1 MAEQD
6 PFEKRPPKKKSL
18 SEELLKDDFFKPPI
32 DDIYPTEKETTE
44 SFLEAEPPS
53 SSFLEDDLPISPL
66 EDTFEPLLPEEE
78 PQVKAF
84 GDREEVKG
92 IDPKKIALI
101 AGGSFIVILSI
112 IVGVKF
118 IGGEEKQTLVQA
130 PVAQPLTQAPAP
142 AVPTTPPIPATPPPS
157 TVTKYEPPVP
167 PPVPPIEQ
175 NMPPEP
181 PPPKKVIEKPVAPP
195 VVAAKSA
202 PKLVPRYTLEVG
214 RYSETEFARHNRTL
228 IRLGLSPFSI
238 TEKETNE
245 INYVVVDQSYDEAE
259 ARAASM
265 KVEFVGGIKNKII
278 TQSDGSFTIQAGPF
292 TSLNKAIEAKNNISG
307 LGLATRIDF
316 SSSTKVVYS
325 LRVGKFATRADADK
339 TLALLRQNGYSPKIK
354 SLK

>member
-6 PFEKRPPKKKSL
+6 PFEKKPPKKKSL

-32 DDIYPTEKETTE
+32 DDIYPVEKETSE
-44 SFLEAEPPS
+44 HFLEAEPPATP
-53 SSFLEDDLPISPL
+53 FLEEEPPISPL

-78 PQVKAF
+78 PQVKVF

-101 AGGSFIVILSI
+101 AGGSLVVVLSI
-112 IVGVKF
+112 IVGVRF
-118 IGGEEKQTLVQA
+118 LGGEEKQTLVQA

-142 AVPTTPPIPATPPPS
+142 PVPTTPSPP
-157 TVTKYEPPVP
+157 TVTGHEPPAP
-167 PPVPPIEQ
+167 PPVPPLEQ
-175 NMPPEP
+175 TRPPEP
-181 PPPKKVIEKPVAPP
+181 PPPKKVIKKPAAPP
-195 VVAAKSA
+195 AVAAKPA
-202 PKLVPRYTLEVG
+202 PRLVHKYTLEVG
-214 RYSETEFARHNRTL
+214 KYSKREFARHNRTL

-238 TEKETNE
+238 TEKETSE
-245 INYVVVDQSYDEAE
+245 INYVVVDQRYDEAE

-278 TQSDGSFTIQAGPF
+278 TQSDGSLTIQAGPF
-292 TSLNKAIEAKNNISG
+292 NSLNKAIETKNTISG

-316 SSSTKVVYS
+316 SSSTKVVYC
-325 LRVGKFATRADADK
+325 LRVGKFATHADADK

>member
-6 PFEKRPPKKKSL
+6 PFEKKPPKKKSL

-32 DDIYPTEKETTE
+32 DDIYPAEKETAE
-44 SFLEAEPPS
+44 PFLEAEPAAT
-53 SSFLEDDLPISPL
+53 SFLEEDLPISPL

-84 GDREEVKG
+84 GDREEIKG

-101 AGGSFIVILSI
+101 AGGSLVVVLSI
-112 IVGVKF
+112 IVGVRF
-118 IGGEEKQTLVQA
+118 LGGEEKQTLVQA

-142 AVPTTPPIPATPPPS
+142 AVPTTPPPP
-157 TVTKYEPPVP
+157 TVTKYQPPVP
-167 PPVPPIEQ
+167 PPTPPIEQ
-175 NMPPEP
+175 NMPPAP

-195 VVAAKSA
+195 VVAAKPA
-202 PKLVPRYTLEVG
+202 PKLVPKYTLEVG
-214 RYSETEFARHNRTL
+214 RYSEREFARHNRTL
-228 IRLGLSPFSI
+228 IRLGLSPFTI
-238 TEKETNE
+238 TEKEKTE
-245 INYVVVDQSYDEAE
+245 INYVVVDQRYDEAE

-278 TQSDGSFTIQAGPF
+278 NQSDGSFTIQAGPF
-292 TSLNKAIEAKNNISG
+292 NSLNKAIEAKNTISG

-325 LRVGKFATRADADK
+325 LRVGKFATRAGADK
-339 TLALLRQNGYSPKIK
+339 TLAFLRQNGYSPKIK